1 MDQILYYVC
10 IPLGILMK
18 WCWQLI
24 GNYGWAIILFTL
36 ATKLILLPVSVW
48 IHKNSIQMVKIQ
60 PAVNFLKANHY
71 GDMDTFADEQAK
83 LFKKEKYHPMLSLI
97 PLALQIF
104 LLLGVVQIIYHP
116 MEYLFSVD
124 RSTVA
129 ALAEYLHLNTEDS
142 SYQLRIIEAV
152 KNGTLT
158 ASAAVPNVTPE
169 ALSALLPRLADFE
182 TTLLG
187 INLSAV
193 PAEVLGL
200 YVLMPVVA
208 GLSSWLLCFTQNISN
223 VLQHEQSKLSQH
235 GLTILSVGISLYL
248 GIGVPTGIAVYWIA
262 SNLFSILQMYI
273 LNAVINPKKY
283 VDYEALEESRR
294 VLAEIEAL
302 DDGKKKDPNY
312 KKNRAREK
320 KDYKR
325 FFSIVNKHLV
335 IYSEKSGFYK
345 YFEALIT
352 SLTARSNIVIHY
364 VTNDPDDV
372 IFEIAEKNAKIKP
385 YYIGLKKMIPL
396 MMKMEADIVVMT
408 TPDFNKY
415 YIKRSLM
422 KKDIEYI
429 YVPHDMM
436 SVHMGFREGALD
448 EFDTV
453 FATGEHVEREVRAT
467 ERVYGLPE
475 KKIVHFGYPLA
486 DKLIEAGE
494 AERRDHVAKEK
505 KEILIAPSWQE
516 DNLLD
521 SCIDTL
527 IERLYCDDYHLTV
540 RPHPEYVKRYGAR
553 MQAIVDRYA
562 DRVGDKLTFELD
574 FSSNRSLYASDLLI
588 TDWSGIA
595 PEYCFAT
602 KRPALFVNTK
612 IKCLNP
618 NWENIG
624 CTPVE
629 ISLRDKLGVS
639 VNKEDLNG
647 CDQTVKE
654 LFANAAKYEKTID
667 EVLHAHLYNIGCA
680 GAAGADYILHSL
692 VEKKQSAS
700 KSGK

>member
-1 MDQILYYVC
+1 MDQVLYYVC
-10 IPLGILMK
+10 IPLGALMK

-24 GNYGWAIILFTL
+24 GNYGWAIVLFTL
-36 ATKLILLPVSVW
+36 ATKLVLLPFSVW

-83 LFKKEKYHPMLSLI
+83 LFKKEKYHPMLSLV

-116 MEYLFSVD
+116 MDYLFSVD
-124 RSTVA
+124 RDTVA
-129 ALAEYLHLNTEDS
+129 ALAQFIGADTADS

-152 KNGTLT
+152 KSGQIAMT
-158 ASAAVPNVTPE
+158 SVIPNVTPDV
-169 ALSALLPRLADFE
+169 LADLIPTLSGFE
-182 TTLLG
+182 TTLFG
-187 INLSAV
+187 INLSTV
-193 PAEVLGL
+193 PAEVWDV
-200 YVLMPVVA
+200 YTLMPIIA
-208 GLSSWLLCFTQNISN
+208 GLSSWVLCITQNLSN
-223 VLQHEQSKLSQH
+223 VIQHEQSKLSQH
-235 GLTILSVGISLYL
+235 GLTVLSVGISLYL
-248 GIGVPTGIAVYWIA
+248 GIGVPAGIAVYWIA
-262 SNLFSILQMYI
+262 SNLFSIIQMYI

-283 VDYEALEESRR
+283 VDYEALEASRKA
-294 VLAEIEAL
+294 LADIEAL
-302 DDGKKKDPNY
+302 DEGKKKDPDF

-345 YFEALIT
+345 YFEALIRE
-352 SLTARSNIVIHY
+352 LIARSNITIHY
-364 VTNDPDDV
+364 ITNDPNDV
-372 IFEIAEKNAKIKP
+372 IFSIAETQPQIKP

-396 MMKMEADIVVMT
+396 MMKLEAEIVVMT
-408 TPDFNKY
+408 TPDLDKY

-422 KKDIEYI
+422 KKDVEYI
-429 YVPHDMM
+429 YIPHDMM

-448 EFDTV
+448 AFDTI
-453 FATGEHVEREVRAT
+453 FATGKHVLREVRAT
-467 ERVYGLPE
+467 ERVYGLPQKQVVE
-475 KKIVHFGYPLA
+475 FGYPLA

-494 AERRDHVAKEK
+494 EERRTHKQKDK

-527 IERLYCDDYHLTV
+527 IEKLYCEDYHITV

-574 FSSNRSLYASDLLI
+574 FSTNTSLYSSDLLI

-618 NWENIG
+618 NWEKID

-629 ISLRDKLGVS
+629 IELRNKLGRAVD
-639 VNKEDLNG
+639 KEELAE
-647 CDQTVKE
+647 CDAIVKD
-654 LFANAAKYEKTID
+654 LFARADEYEQIID
-667 EVLHAHLYNIGCA
+667 ETLHDHLYNIGTA
-680 GAAGADYILHSL
+680 SEAGADYILQSL
-692 VEKKQSAS
+692 VAKK
-700 KSGK
+700 K